1 MSTILVTGG
10 AGFIGSNLSE
20 ELLKEGYSVR
30 ILDNLSTGK
39 IENIETFKNDI
50 EFIKGDIRD
59 ENTVLKA
66 LKEVGIVFHLAAV
79 SSIDQSLRFPADT
92 IDVNDTGTINLLEQA
107 VKSGVEKFIFSSSA
121 AVYGKTSE
129 ERIQER
135 QILKP
140 FSLYGIS
147 KMSGENYLKI
157 YHSVYGIKTISFRFF
172 NVFGPR
178 QNPESEYSAV
188 IPKFISLLANNR
200 QPTIYGDGKQ
210 TRDFIFVKD
219 LAAACIK
226 AMNCEL
232 KIWGD
237 CFNLGSGKE
246 TAISE
251 LLNTIKKIT
260 GKNIEPIYE
269 PPRFEEVQRSC
280 AAVNKAETIL
290 GFKAGISLEDGLK
303 QTIEWF

>member
-1 MSTILVTGG
+1 
-10 AGFIGSNLSE
+10 
-20 ELLKEGYSVR
+20 
-30 ILDNLSTGK
+30 
-39 IENIETFKNDI
+39 
-50 EFIKGDIRD
+50 
-59 ENTVLKA
+59 
-66 LKEVGIVFHLAAV
+66 
-79 SSIDQSLRFPADT
+79 
-92 IDVNDTGTINLLEQA
+92 
-107 VKSGVEKFIFSSSA
+107 
-121 AVYGKTSE
+121 
-129 ERIQER
+129 
-135 QILKP
+135 
-140 FSLYGIS
+140 
-147 KMSGENYLKI
+147 MSGENYLKI